1 MTLTYAE
8 MSTESRDSS
17 EHTDTDTDTDTG
29 EQRRGRAPRGET
41 RRSEKGRARA
51 ENARMASY
59 DGNDGARH
67 FSCSENEER
76 RGDCG
81 PWWGARHRA
90 NESNFVGV
98 RARID
103 GLRFPSATRG
113 TFDSSVV
120 IPAAIERASQPSG

>member
-1 MTLTYAE
+1 
-8 MSTESRDSS
+8 MSTEKSRFLRA
-17 EHTDTDTDTDTG
+17 HDTDTDTDTG

-51 ENARMASY
+51 ENAQTASN
-59 DGNDGARH
+59 DGNDGACR
-67 FSCSENEER
+67 FSCSENEKR
-76 RGDCG
+76 RRDGG

-90 NESNFVGV
+90 NKSNFVGV

-103 GLRFPSATRG
+103 GLRFPSTTRG

-120 IPAAIERASQPSG
+120 TPAAIDRAPQPSG